1 VSTAS
6 QQAFEQDLR
15 KRVRGDVSFDE
26 VRRGIYSTDA
36 SIYRITPVAVVC
48 PRDETDVRMAV
59 QTAREHGVSI
69 LPRAGGTSLGGQVVG
84 ASMIMDFSKYM
95 NQILQVN
102 VEERWARVQPGIVR
116 DELNA
121 ALAKH
126 RLHFAPDPATADRAN
141 VGGMIGNN
149 SSGTRSIIYGKTV
162 DHVLELRVL
171 LSDGEVLELKKL
183 APEEYRHRAS
193 AQNREGQIYRKVEEL
208 IHTHRDEIA
217 ARYPKVMRR
226 VMGYNLDELTV
237 TDEWNLS
244 KLLVGSE
251 GTLATTLEAKINLE
265 PLPNATALC
274 IPHFANLLEA
284 VGAVEDILPHGPSAV
299 EILDGSVLK
308 MARAQL
314 SIAPLIDWLDGQ
326 PEAILMVEFYGN
338 TQEEASAKAEGLAAD
353 LKNKGLG
360 YAHVL
365 RHDAAGKA
373 RVWQVRKNGLG
384 LMLGMKG
391 DRRPTPFIEDAA
403 VPTKVLA
410 EYVGKVLDFCKSLDV
425 PVALYAH
432 VSVGLIHIRPMLDLR
447 NQRDIDLMKK
457 ISQKAFDFVRE
468 YGGSWSGEHGD
479 GLVRSSYME
488 AFYGPQLY
496 GAFKELKQVFD
507 PAGLMNPGK
516 IVDAGPMDQNLRYGP
531 NYRTDTFPTHYHYRE
546 DGSFAAAVELCTGVG
561 TCRKTLIGTMCPSY
575 QATLDEEHST
585 RGRANALRLAMT
597 GQFGS
602 EGMTSQ
608 RVFEVLDLCLSCK
621 GCKSECPSNVDMARL
636 KSEFLQRYHDHHGL
650 SMRDRMIATSA
661 DYAPVFAGWLAP
673 VVNWV
678 QDTTLFKK
686 TLESWAGIDSRRTL
700 PKYTSKPFHK
710 WFEKRKQ
717 NNHPPSWSRSSTP
730 GPAME
735 GGPAQMKVV
744 LFDDTYLNYYEPH
757 IGRSAVELLE
767 SCGYRVML
775 ARAGCCQRPRIS
787 HGLLRE
793 AKREGERTLR
803 ALDAYIQAGLKI
815 VVCEPSCASAL
826 TDDLPDL
833 IEDTALG
840 QRIKENV
847 MMIDVFLEKEFAAGH
862 IQTALRSTVKKILL
876 HGHCHQKALYGTS
889 AMKALWSRVEGL
901 EFSEVDSGCCGM
913 AGSFGYEKE
922 HHDLSMKVGES
933 KLFPAVEN
941 RGEGTEV
948 VACGFSCRHQLAD
961 ATGVKALHWVETIRG
976 GA

>member
-1 VSTAS
+1 MSTTNMH
-6 QQAFEQDLR
+6 AFEQDLK

-26 VRRGIYSTDA
+26 VRRGLYSTDA
-36 SIYRITPVAVVC
+36 SIYRIMPVAVVC

-59 QTAREHGVSI
+59 QTAAEHGVTI

-84 ASMIMDFSKYM
+84 ASMILDFSKYM

-116 DELNA
+116 DVFNA
-121 ALAKH
+121 EIAKH
-126 RLHFAPDPATADRAN
+126 SLHFAPDPATTDRAN

-149 SSGTRSIIYGKTV
+149 SSGTRSILYGKTV

-183 APEEYRHRAS
+183 TPEEYRHRAA
-193 AQNREGQIYRKVEEL
+193 AQNREGQILRKIEEL
-208 IHTHRDEIA
+208 INTHRTEIE

-237 TDEWNLS
+237 TDQWNLA
-244 KLLVGSE
+244 KLIVGSE
-251 GTLATTLEAKINLE
+251 GTLGTILEAKINLE
-265 PLPNATALC
+265 PLPKATSLC
-274 IPHFANLLEA
+274 IPHFTSLLEA

-314 SIAPLIDWLDGQ
+314 SIAPLIDWLEGE
-326 PEAILMVEFYGN
+326 PEAILMIEFYGD
-338 TQEEASAKAEGLAAD
+338 TQEEASAKSEKLAAD
-353 LKNKGLG
+353 LKSKGIG

-365 RHDAAGKA
+365 RHDTAGKA

-391 DRRPTPFIEDAA
+391 ERRPTPFIEDAC
-403 VPTKVLA
+403 VPTQVLA
-410 EYVGKVLDFCKSLDV
+410 EYVGRVLDFCKSLDV

-432 VSVGLIHIRPMLDLR
+432 VSVGVIHIRPVLDLR
-447 NQRDIDLMKK
+447 TQRDIDLMKK
-457 ISQKAFDFVRE
+457 ISQQAFEFVRE
-468 YGGSWSGEHGD
+468 YGGSWSSEHGD
-479 GLVRSSYME
+479 GLVRSCYME

-496 GAFKELKQVFD
+496 GAFKELKRVFD
-507 PAGLMNPGK
+507 PEWLMNPGK
-516 IVDAGPMDQNLRYGP
+516 IVEALPMDQNLRYGP
-531 NYRTDTFPTHYHYRE
+531 NYRTDTFPTHYHFRE

-636 KSEFLQRYHDHHGL
+636 KSEFLQRYHDKHGL

-661 DYAPVFAGWLAP
+661 DYAPIFAGWLAP

-678 QDTTLFKK
+678 QDTSLFKK
-686 TLESWAGIDSRRTL
+686 TLETWAGIDQRSSL

-710 WFEKRKQ
+710 WYEKRKQ
-717 NNHPPSWSRSSTP
+717 SHLKVEQHT
-730 GPAME
+730 
-735 GGPAQMKVV
+735 KVV

-767 SCGYRVML
+767 SCGYSVIL

-787 HGLLRE
+787 HGFLRE

-803 ALDAYIQAGLKI
+803 ALDAYIKAGLKV

-847 MMIDVFLEKEFAAGH
+847 MMIDVFLEKEFAAGN
-862 IQTALRSTVKKILL
+862 IQTGLRSTIKKILL
-876 HGHCHQKALYGTS
+876 HGHCHQKSLYGTAS
-889 AMKALWSRVEGL
+889 MKMLWSKVEGL
-901 EFSEVDSGCCGM
+901 EFSETDAGCCGM

-922 HHDLSMKVGES
+922 HHELSLKVGGN

>member
-1 VSTAS
+1 MSTTNL
-6 QQAFEQDLR
+6 QAFEQDLR

-36 SIYRITPVAVVC
+36 SIYRIMPVVVVC

-59 QTAREHGVSI
+59 QTAAEHGVTI

-84 ASMIMDFSKYM
+84 TSMILDFSKYM
-95 NQILQVN
+95 NQVLQVN
-102 VEERWARVQPGIVR
+102 TEEHWARVQPGIVR
-116 DELNA
+116 DVLNA
-121 ALAKH
+121 ELAKY
-126 RLHFAPDPATADRAN
+126 RLHFAPDPATSDRAN

-149 SSGTRSIIYGKTV
+149 SSGMRSILYGKTV

-183 APEEYRHRAS
+183 SPEEYHHRAS
-193 AQNREGQIYRKVEEL
+193 AQTREGQILRKIEEL
-208 IHTHRDEIA
+208 INTHREEIA
-217 ARYPKVMRR
+217 ERYPKVMRR

-237 TDEWNLS
+237 TDQWNLA
-244 KLLVGSE
+244 KLIVGSE
-251 GTLATTLEAKINLE
+251 GTLATILEARVNLE
-265 PLPNATALC
+265 PLPKATSLC
-274 IPHFANLLEA
+274 IPHFSSLLESVA
-284 VGAVEDILPHGPSAV
+284 AVESILTHDPSAV
-299 EILDGSVLK
+299 EIMDGSVLH
-308 MARAQL
+308 MAREQL
-314 SIAPLIDWLDGQ
+314 SIAPLCDWLEGQ
-326 PEAILMVEFYGN
+326 PEAILVVEFYGD
-338 TQEEASAKAEGLAAD
+338 TQEEAAAKAENLATD
-353 LKNKGLG
+353 LKNRGIG

-391 DRRPTPFIEDAA
+391 ERRATPFIEDAA
-403 VPTKVLA
+403 VPIPVLS

-432 VSVGLIHIRPMLDLR
+432 VSVGLVHIRPLLDLR
-447 NQRDIDLMKK
+447 TQRDIDLLKK
-457 ISQKAFDFVRE
+457 ISQKAFDFVKE

-479 GLVRSSYME
+479 GMVRSPYME

-516 IVDAGPMDQNLRYGP
+516 IVDASPIDQNLRYGT
-531 NYRTDTFPTHYHYRE
+531 NYRVDTFPTHYHYRE

-561 TCRKTLIGTMCPSY
+561 ACRKTLIGTMCPSY
-575 QATLDEEHST
+575 QATMDEENST

-602 EGMTSQ
+602 EGMTSP

-661 DYAPVFAGWLAP
+661 DYAPIFAGWMAP
-673 VVNWV
+673 VVNWI
-678 QDTTLFKK
+678 QDTSLFKK
-686 TLESWAGIDSRRTL
+686 TLDSWVGIDQRRTL
-700 PKYTSKPFHK
+700 PRYTSKPFHK
-710 WFEKRKQ
+710 WFEKRG
-717 NNHPPSWSRSSTP
+717 PSRGARSATP
-730 GPAME
+730 GPAV
-735 GGPAQMKVV
+735 GGGSDRKVV

-767 SCGYRVML
+767 SCGYQVIL
-775 ARAGCCQRPRIS
+775 ARAGCCQRPRIT

-793 AKREGERTLR
+793 ARIEGERTLR
-803 ALDAYIQAGLKI
+803 ALDAYIKAGLQV

-833 IEDTALG
+833 IEDVALG

-862 IQTALRSTVKKILL
+862 IQKPLRSTVKKILL
-876 HGHCHQKALYGTS
+876 HGHCHQKSLYGTS
-889 AMKALWSRVEGL
+889 AMKSLWSRVEGL

-922 HHDLSMKVGES
+922 HHDLSLKVGEN
-933 KLFPAVEN
+933 KLFPAIEN

-976 GA
+976 GE